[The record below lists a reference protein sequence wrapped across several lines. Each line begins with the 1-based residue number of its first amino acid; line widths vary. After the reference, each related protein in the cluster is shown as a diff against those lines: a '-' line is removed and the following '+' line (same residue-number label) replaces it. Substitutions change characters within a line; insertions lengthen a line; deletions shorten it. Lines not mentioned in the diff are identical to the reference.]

1 MMINLTNSHSLTE
14 FQRNAR
20 SFIEGLNQTHEPL
33 LLTVNAQVQAV
44 MLDPQTFQAFENFLE
59 QEKFRVAIEEGLKDL
74 EAGRTQSLEEVKTAM
89 KAKYGL

>member
-1 MMINLTNSHSLTE
+1 MINLTNSRSLTD

-33 LLTVNAQVQAV
+33 LLTVNGQVQAV

-59 QEKFRVAIEEGLKDL
+59 QEKFVAALQEGARDMEEG
-74 EAGRTQSLEEVKTAM
+74 RTNLMEDVKAQL
-89 KAKYGL
+89 KAKYGV